1 MDKFNKKRIFDGF
14 PIFFILVI
22 CFIYSTGQFTDT
34 YIRHDDWEFMTH
46 LLPNMNHHG
55 TPWDKTLWE
64 GRWINF
70 LWSYQAKELSINANY
85 IIFILGYSLF
95 SWVYSSFLVKEYVY
109 IKNDIFIKVIIS
121 LMIFFCPTYADLS
134 LWPATL
140 SPSVWIAFVGVLYC
154 IYKEYWLGKVILF
167 ITLVMSYAPLAPA
180 CLLLIVS
187 CQNQSFLNVFR
198 TIILYI
204 SSYLLGVLIIY
215 TLNYKF
221 HGVFGVQIQDWRNPN
236 PLVSF
241 QTFIDNFHKSL
252 GIWES
257 IFYRNRYLLS
267 FCVLATSFNIYLN
280 RKNRNII
287 NVWVGVLCVFIF
299 EFLISLYSGVDLP
312 DRAIIW
318 LWMFFVIIVSNS
330 LFFMLNFNYL
340 GKLYYVIPL
349 FFIFYGAN
357 SWNEFYTS
365 ESKFAKIENNLLNL
379 LSLQP
384 RKDVFICGDIGKLV
398 GTGVTRDINAI
409 SLSFLKRQNIVLH
422 SEEVAECNYVPNH
435 LGVYD
440 VNGIT
445 ILKLN

>member
-109 IKNDIFIKVIIS
+109 IKNDIFI
-121 LMIFFCPTYADLS
+121 
-134 LWPATL
+134 
-140 SPSVWIAFVGVLYC
+140 
-154 IYKEYWLGKVILF
+154 
-167 ITLVMSYAPLAPA
+167 
-180 CLLLIVS
+180 
-187 CQNQSFLNVFR
+187 
-198 TIILYI
+198 
-204 SSYLLGVLIIY
+204 
-215 TLNYKF
+215 
-221 HGVFGVQIQDWRNPN
+221 
-236 PLVSF
+236 
-241 QTFIDNFHKSL
+241 
-252 GIWES
+252 
-257 IFYRNRYLLS
+257 
-267 FCVLATSFNIYLN
+267 
-280 RKNRNII
+280 
-287 NVWVGVLCVFIF
+287 
-299 EFLISLYSGVDLP
+299 
-312 DRAIIW
+312 
-318 LWMFFVIIVSNS
+318 IVSNL